1 MVNGCNRKAAHN
13 NVLECMVY
21 THFYL
26 TVNTASFTV
35 YDGSYQDRK
44 DVTSKVADFAFGIN
58 IYNQMLKI
66 SLNNKLI

>member
-1 MVNGCNRKAAHN
+1 MDATEKPHTTTVF
-13 NVLECMVY
+13 ECMVY

-44 DVTSKVADFAFGIN
+44 DATAKVADFAFGIN
-58 IYNQMLKI
+58 VNIYNQKLKF